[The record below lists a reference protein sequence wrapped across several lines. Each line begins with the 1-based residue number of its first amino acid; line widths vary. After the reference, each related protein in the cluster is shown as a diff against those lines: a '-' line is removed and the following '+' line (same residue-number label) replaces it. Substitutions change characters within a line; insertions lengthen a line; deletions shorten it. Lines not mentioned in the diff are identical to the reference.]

1 MNADHFHHSIKHT
14 NTIFFISLSAALSSY
29 VILFLISGY
38 SSLYFAAD
46 FDILA
51 RLGLEGVVYLTPLS
65 DAKWTF
71 DALVTVFLSKPLASF
86 SIGMLAILLLMFV
99 NQKSTTGLYFLLWL
113 AIWGFNGSIG
123 TFIGDAIF
131 GMGTYAV
138 AKAMEFSFSVLL
150 VSGVFSVYFLY
161 LIGVIV
167 GRLYFAYL
175 CDAPFYGSKK
185 RIFWVTTTILLPW
198 IVVVLIN
205 YANRMPEFSWPEF
218 VKNITV
224 IILILPMFIIKVQV
238 RQSVL
243 LKKWKMHDW
252 IDLPL
257 VMGLLATTIWIVF
270 TLTHEIG

>member
-1 MNADHFHHSIKHT
+1 L
-14 NTIFFISLSAALSSY
+14 FF
-29 VILFLISGY
+29 ISGY

-71 DALVTVFLSKPLASF
+71 DALVTVFLSNPVASF
-86 SIGMLAILLLMFV
+86 SIGMLALLLLMFV
-99 NQKSTTGLYFLLWL
+99 NLKSTTGLYFLLWL

-175 CDAPFYGSKK
+175 CSLLRKQKTNILGHHHYFTSLDSGGVNKFCQPDT
-185 RIFWVTTTILLPW
+185 RIFLAGIRKEYHGYHIDSAHVYHQRTSETIG
-198 IVVVLIN
+198 IN
-205 YANRMPEFSWPEF
+205 KKMENARLDRPAIGYG
-218 VKNITV
+218 
-224 IILILPMFIIKVQV
+224 FIGN
-238 RQSVL
+238 
-243 LKKWKMHDW
+243 HDL
-252 IDLPL
+252 DCFY
-257 VMGLLATTIWIVF
+257 VNS
-270 TLTHEIG
+270 